1 MDTLNELQKI
11 VNEYKGEVVELKAE
25 TTFVDLGFD
34 SLDQVELVMQ
44 VEDKFGITLGD
55 DLVVTN
61 VGELVAK
68 INELL

>member
-1 MDTLNELQKI
+1 METLKTLQEI
-11 VNEYKGEVVELKAE
+11 VSEYKGEAVELTAE
-25 TTFVDLGFD
+25 TTFADLGFD

-68 INELL
+68 IDEKL

>member
-1 MDTLNELQKI
+1 MDTLKTLQEI
-11 VNEYKGEVVELKAE
+11 VSEYKGTTVELKAE
-25 TTFVDLGFD
+25 TTFADLGFD

-55 DLVVTN
+55 DLMVTN

-68 INELL
+68 IDEQR

>member
-1 MDTLNELQKI
+1 METLKTLQEI
-11 VNEYKGEVVELKAE
+11 VNEYKGEAVELTDA
-25 TTFVDLGFD
+25 TTFADLGFD

-55 DLVVTN
+55 DLVITN

-68 INELL
+68 INEQL